1 MRISDAVQVEK
12 DHNSWPEGP
21 TSVGVCFVNRE
32 GYDDETELDL
42 HGPDTEAELEGLWAD
57 LHEEMEAEIDSVTS
71 VEAYGFIV
79 K

>member
-1 MRISDAVQVEK
+1 MKIRDAVEAER
-12 DHNSWPEGP
+12 NSGSWSEGP

-57 LHEEMEAEIDSVTS
+57 LHEEMEADIDSVTS